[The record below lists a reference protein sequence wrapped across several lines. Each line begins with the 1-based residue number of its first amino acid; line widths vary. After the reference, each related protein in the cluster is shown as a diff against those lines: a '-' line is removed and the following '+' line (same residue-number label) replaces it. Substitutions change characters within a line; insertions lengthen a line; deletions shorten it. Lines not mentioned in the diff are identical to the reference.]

1 MKWFQ
6 EGMRK
11 IHDDSLVCVMKS
23 NSKETT
29 CDVFTK

>member
-11 IHDDSLVCVMKS
+11 IHDDFLVCGMKL
-23 NSKETT
+23 NNKETT